1 MDFSPGRSSLGA
13 PSRDGH
19 VYVQIRRTLPRLL
32 AFAGWSIDDV
42 VSNPIAK
49 RDMLRWYKTER
60 RMQRMIEVA
69 DLERQWNPAR

>member
-1 MDFSPGRSSLGA
+1 MDFSPDRKSLGTTQ
-13 PSRDGH
+13 RDAQVLVH
-19 VYVQIRRTLPRLL
+19 LQRTLPRLL

-42 VSNPIAK
+42 VSNPLAK

-60 RMQRMIEVA
+60 RMQRWIEIG